1 MITVGLHLP
10 HFGSLAQRGVLTRS
24 ISLAEELGFDTAWV
38 SDHVA
43 IPVGF
48 ETSYPYTTTGRI
60 GLPPD
65 APFYDPFVTLAFA
78 AGRTQRIR
86 LGISALVVPYRQ
98 PLLAAKL
105 TGSLDAISGGRARIV
120 VGAGWLKEE
129 FETLNIDFSRRG
141 RITDDYVD
149 ALAAL
154 LNSGRALFQ
163 GEVVSF
169 TEMGMEPAPVQRP
182 FPLLVGGHSAAAMR
196 RRLRLGHGWQ
206 ATAGDTPR
214 GVRDGIPAACGG
226 WW

>member
-10 HFGSLAQRGVLTRS
+10 YFGSLAQREVLTRS

-38 SDHVA
+38 SSHVA

-78 AGRTQRIR
+78 PGRTQRIR

-129 FETLNIDFSRRG
+129 FQTLNIDFSRRG
-141 RITDDYVD
+141 RITGDYVD

-163 GEVVSF
+163 GPSMSICVV
-169 TEMGMEPAPVQRP
+169 
-182 FPLLVGGHSAAAMR
+182 
-196 RRLRLGHGWQ
+196 
-206 ATAGDTPR
+206 
-214 GVRDGIPAACGG
+214 
-226 WW
+226 